1 VDDEVFLFLFF
12 LEEVFGNQLSCGVSS
27 LPNPVGNTGDVIVI
41 LLRPSNSLLDEFN
54 SVEEFVLERA
64 WLADKKVVS
73 LGLNEVGIDAEI
85 VKAQV
90 VILPG
95 ANEALNDLQ
104 VVQHFVPEHCLNFL
118 VVLFLAKSLF
128 DAVVSAHHDWHH
140 HWDNL
145 W

>member
-1 VDDEVFLFLFF
+1 ML
-12 LEEVFGNQLSCGVSS
+12 
-27 LPNPVGNTGDVIVI
+27 
-41 LLRPSNSLLDEFN
+41 NSISDLDEFN

-95 ANEALNDLQ
+95 ANEALNDLKYS
-104 VVQHFVPEHCLNFL
+104 VVT
-118 VVLFLAKSLF
+118 
-128 DAVVSAHHDWHH
+128 
-140 HWDNL
+140 
-145 W
+145 

>member
-1 VDDEVFLFLFF
+1 MHSFLVLR
-12 LEEVFGNQLSCGVSS
+12 VCRDT
-27 LPNPVGNTGDVIVI
+27 TGEQAQVHWFN
-41 LLRPSNSLLDEFN
+41 LNSISDLDEFN

-95 ANEALNDLQ
+95 ANEALNDLKYS
-104 VVQHFVPEHCLNFL
+104 VVMV
-118 VVLFLAKSLF
+118 
-128 DAVVSAHHDWHH
+128 
-140 HWDNL
+140 
-145 W
+145 